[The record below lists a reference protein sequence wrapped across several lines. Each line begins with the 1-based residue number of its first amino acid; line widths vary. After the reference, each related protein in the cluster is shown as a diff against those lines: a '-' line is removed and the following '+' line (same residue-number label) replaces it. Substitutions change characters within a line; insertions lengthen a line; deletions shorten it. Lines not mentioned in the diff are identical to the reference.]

1 MFKVKLCY
9 LPFSYAPMLHM
20 IPSNKMKMVIDFPSP
35 SDANNFPPPP
45 LPFYLSAEISSSDTF
60 PSADVLSIHPWPAFI
75 TLERELAS
83 WYLNNVI
90 FFPR

>member
-9 LPFSYAPMLHM
+9 LPFFIRAYSSHDSSQQDENGYRLSLSLGRQQL
-20 IPSNKMKMVIDFPSP
+20 PS
-35 SDANNFPPPP
+35 